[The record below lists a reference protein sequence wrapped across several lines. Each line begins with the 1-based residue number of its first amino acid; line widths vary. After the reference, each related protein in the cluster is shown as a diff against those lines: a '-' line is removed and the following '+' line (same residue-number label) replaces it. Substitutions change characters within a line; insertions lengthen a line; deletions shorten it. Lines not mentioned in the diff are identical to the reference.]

1 VWPDSPAV
9 AAGRV
14 RLERARAAW
23 QESRVALERK
33 ADLLIGEGLAAARR
47 FDFSGASN
55 KLGEA
60 EQALEG
66 FPADHPLKS
75 KLAEAVAAVQRLVD
89 DVEYERHRVRDA
101 ETYLVNR
108 ARADALFDLGQKELY
123 EKKNHVR
130 ACVLY
135 REAGGLGHV
144 GAQNQLGLCFASGNG
159 MPKDEVEAYGWF
171 RRAAEGGNAIAQYNV
186 SHAFAVGAGIS
197 RDYPSAVVWARKSAE
212 QGYPKGICRLGLLY
226 REGEGVEA
234 DAAQSAKLFR
244 QGADKGDEW
253 CMALLAEAYEKGTG
267 VAKDVRQARLWYTR
281 AAAKGYEAAKARL
294 KDLK

>member
-1 VWPDSPAV
+1 LKTAATTIAPPRARDSTLDCVRDHA
-9 AAGRV
+9 
-14 RLERARAAW
+14 RLEALCAAVSANPDR
-23 QESRVALERK
+23 EIEAFLKE
-33 ADLLIGEGLAAARR
+33 AELAAA
-47 FDFSGASN
+47 G
-55 KLGEA
+55 LPA
-60 EQALEG
+60 ELDQALRDFRLDGNRDGFLLLRG
-66 FPADHPLKS
+66 FPIARP
-75 KLAEAVAAVQRLVD
+75 
-89 DVEYERHRVRDA
+89 RDA